1 MVSVS
6 GFWGKGKWFDFDKK
20 WISLSFFPRQSGTKK
35 LMCIFFGPDAAMDF
49 SILCDQNH
57 HLLPMI
63 YRTKLT
69 LQHQN
74 FVTKLIASEQY
85 EINSIRMKVTLQH
98 QNFVTRSTISSP

>member
-20 WISLSFFPRQSGTKK
+20 MDFIVVFPRQSGTKK
-35 LMCIFFGPDAAMDF
+35 LMCIFFGPDAPMDL

-74 FVTKLIASEQY
+74 FSKCNSSASELCD
-85 EINSIRMKVTLQH
+85 EINSIR
-98 QNFVTRSTISSP
+98 TI